1 MIIQSVVLPFRKG
14 AKHEIIKKS
23 SYYSWCSYAVGGRFC
38 PSAARTADAAFSG
51 VCQNGLL
58 DLPALIG
65 AFAYGPRWGVVIE
78 AVKNAL
84 HLMQSATGGVGEL
97 ANFLIGS
104 ALVVPAGIIYMK
116 NKCRRNALIGCI
128 VGSFCM
134 GIAAALANYYI
145 LLPLFQTF
153 MPMDEMIAAFAAF
166 IPVID
171 SKRDIVL
178 LSALPMNILKGLM
191 ISLVTT
197 LIYKRLSP
205 ILKGR

>member
-1 MIIQSVVLPFRKG
+1 M
-14 AKHEIIKKS
+14 KS
-23 SYYSWCSYAVGGRFC
+23 SKNLRTIVGAAML
-38 PSAARTADAAFSG
+38 SAAAF
-51 VCQNGLL
+51 VLQLL
-58 DLPALIG
+58 ELPMPLSPAFAKMDFSDLPALIG
-65 AFAYGPRWGVVIE
+65 AFAYGPLWGVVIE